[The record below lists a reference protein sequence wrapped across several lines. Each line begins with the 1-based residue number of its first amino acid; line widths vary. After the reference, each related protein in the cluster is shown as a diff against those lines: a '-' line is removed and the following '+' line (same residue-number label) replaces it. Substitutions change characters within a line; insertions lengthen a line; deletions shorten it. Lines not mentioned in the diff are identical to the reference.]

1 MRLKGNTIS
10 PASVAFADPPNSTTH
25 KLRVEWAVG
34 IVIDG
39 RPENKVGAVVEQLL
53 KALYRMSKEGEAVT
67 RVAVLP
73 RELMGKSDIKF
84 GGIDP
89 SAFLAWMKG
98 EGWIEPVCASP
109 GCRPRADCAIRLTAK
124 GAHKA
129 EWLLAPPLRRHLTE
143 FSGIG
148 VENMTEVIA
157 RGALH

>member
-1 MRLKGNTIS
+1 
-10 PASVAFADPPNSTTH
+10 
-25 KLRVEWAVG
+25 VG

-53 KALYRMSKEGEAVT
+53 KVFYRMSKEGEAVT
-67 RVAVLP
+67 RVGVLP
-73 RELMGKSDIKF
+73 RELIGKSDIKF
-84 GGIDP
+84 GCIDP
-89 SAFLAWMKG
+89 SAFLEWMKG

-109 GCRPRADCAIRLTAK
+109 GSRPRADCAIRLTAK

>member
-1 MRLKGNTIS
+1 
-10 PASVAFADPPNSTTH
+10 VAFADPPNSTTH
-25 KLRVEWAVG
+25 ELRVEWAVG

-53 KALYRMSKEGEAVT
+53 KVFYRMSKEGEAVT
-67 RVAVLP
+67 RVGVLP
-73 RELMGKSDIKF
+73 RELIGKSDIKF
-84 GGIDP
+84 GCIDP
-89 SAFLAWMKG
+89 SAFLEWMKG

-109 GCRPRADCAIRLTAK
+109 GSRPRADCAIRLTAK

-129 EWLLAPPLRRHLTE
+129 EWLLVPPLRRHLTE